1 MKEINTISAEV
12 YRERRKHLSCMVHS
26 DLMQL
31 LRQVARQQRWSL
43 SRTTDEI
50 LLRGFGRLVP
60 YQRRSKAEGQQ
71 CWQEGVGSADWEILT
86 WLFIFGEGQRMK
98 YWEKFG

>member
-1 MKEINTISAEV
+1 MQKNEIRKNDLQAEV
-12 YRERRKHLSCMVHS
+12 YREPRKHLRCMVHG

-50 LLRGFGRLVP
+50 LLRGFRVTGHLP
-60 YQRRSKAEGQQ
+60 E
-71 CWQEGVGSADWEILT
+71 EN
-86 WLFIFGEGQRMK
+86 
-98 YWEKFG
+98 

>member
-1 MKEINTISAEV
+1 MRINFSTVPTIRKFGYVDRRIEMKEINRISAEV

-50 LLRGFGRLVP
+50 LLRGFRATGHLP
-60 YQRRSKAEGQQ
+60 EEG
-71 CWQEGVGSADWEILT
+71 
-86 WLFIFGEGQRMK
+86 
-98 YWEKFG
+98 

>member
-31 LRQVARQQRWSL
+31 CGKW
-43 SRTTDEI
+43 
-50 LLRGFGRLVP
+50 RGNND
-60 YQRRSKAEGQQ
+60 
-71 CWQEGVGSADWEILT
+71 GV
-86 WLFIFGEGQRMK
+86 
-98 YWEKFG
+98 

>member
-12 YRERRKHLSCMVHS
+12 YRERRKHLSCMIHS

-50 LLRGFGRLVP
+50 LLRGFRATGHLP
-60 YQRRSKAEGQQ
+60 EES
-71 CWQEGVGSADWEILT
+71 
-86 WLFIFGEGQRMK
+86 
-98 YWEKFG
+98 